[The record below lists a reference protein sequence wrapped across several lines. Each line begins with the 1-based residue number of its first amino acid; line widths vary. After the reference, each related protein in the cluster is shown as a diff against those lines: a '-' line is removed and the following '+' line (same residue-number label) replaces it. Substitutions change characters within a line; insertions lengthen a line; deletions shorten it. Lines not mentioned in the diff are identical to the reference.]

1 MSPPI
6 EEQLV
11 LELEF
16 RILDAK
22 RLNIFL
28 SSRCCRLALP
38 LDKNLEHPA
47 SQTRTY
53 GALWLRGGRRWPP
66 ELLEHPHVEHVVNAS
81 SRRQSEADGDVVDQ
95 LGDTV

>member
-22 RLNIFL
+22 WLNVFL

-53 GALWLRGGRRWPP
+53 GVLWLRGNDTMV
-66 ELLEHPHVEHVVNAS
+66 H
-81 SRRQSEADGDVVDQ
+81 RRQGWPALAPRTS
-95 LGDTV
+95 